1 MEELRNDLE
10 KAVYQAILPV
20 EDPELF
26 ISIMELGL
34 IYDIK
39 VNENNEAN
47 VKMTFTSMA
56 CPAGPSLKITGIICR
71 APSRRN
77 QRCKR

>member
-10 KAVYQAILPV
+10 KAVYEAILPID
-20 EDPELF
+20 DPEIF

-39 VNENNEAN
+39 VNENNVALAAWPN
-47 VKMTFTSMA
+47 
-56 CPAGPSLKITGIICR
+56 
-71 APSRRN
+71 
-77 QRCKR
+77 

>member
-56 CPAGPSLKITGIICR
+56 
-71 APSRRN
+71 
-77 QRCKR
+77 